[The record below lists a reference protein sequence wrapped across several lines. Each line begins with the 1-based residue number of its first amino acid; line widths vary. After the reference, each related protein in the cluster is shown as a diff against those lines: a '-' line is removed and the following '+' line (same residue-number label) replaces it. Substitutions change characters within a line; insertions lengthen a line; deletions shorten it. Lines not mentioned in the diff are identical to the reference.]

1 MTPAE
6 DIALLE
12 QIRDRAAVVAP
23 RLAMAMGNAQ
33 QRELKDHTLA
43 RTAHAPVT
51 QTPAPEG
58 GPPAMMTGALRAS
71 VTCIQGPGGGTSGS
85 SIVAP
90 HTIYAATQE
99 WGAEGREVH
108 PNMYLWLKYIGREE
122 VVRRG
127 WKKHVVNIPPRP
139 YMGPSLRDV
148 LADGS
153 AVRDAN
159 AIFIAFVLSGL
170 V

>member
-51 QTPAPEG
+51 QTPAPPG
-58 GPPAMMTGALRAS
+58 SPPAMMTGALRAS
-71 VTCIQGPGGGTSGS
+71 VTCIQGPGGGTTGS

-99 WGAEGREVH
+99 WGEIHEGH
-108 PNMYLWLKYIGREE
+108 PRMSLWLKYIGAEE
-122 VVRRG
+122 VARRG
-127 WKKHVVNIPPRP
+127 WRKRVVHIPERP
-139 YMGPSLRDV
+139 YMRPSRDEV
-148 LADGS
+148 IADGS
-153 AVRDAN
+153 AVRDAD
-159 AIFIAFVLSGL
+159 AVFVAYVLGGL
-170 V
+170 I

>member
-33 QRELKDHTLA
+33 QRQLKDHTLA

-51 QTPAPEG
+51 QTPAPPG
-58 GPPAMMTGALRAS
+58 SPPAMMTGRLRAS
-71 VTCIQGPGGGTSGS
+71 VTCVQGAGGGTSGS
-85 SIVAP
+85 AIVAP
-90 HTIYAATQE
+90 HTIYAETQE
-99 WGAEGREVH
+99 FGGVH
-108 PNMYLWLKYIGREE
+108 HGNTHMYLWLKYIGREE

-127 WKKHVVNIPPRP
+127 WRKRVVDIPARP
-139 YMGPSLRDV
+139 FMRPSRDDV
-148 LADGS
+148 IADGS

-159 AIFIAFVLSGL
+159 AIFIAYVLSGL